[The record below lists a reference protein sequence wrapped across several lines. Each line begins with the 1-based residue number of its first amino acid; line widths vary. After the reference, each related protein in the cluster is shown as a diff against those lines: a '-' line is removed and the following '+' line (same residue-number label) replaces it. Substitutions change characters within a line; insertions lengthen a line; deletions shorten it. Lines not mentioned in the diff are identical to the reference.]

1 MYHELGSRY
10 DILFAIDQ
18 LVGALSKHSIAHMG
32 VAKNLLRSL
41 ARSVNVSIA
50 YKRGGFKLTAH
61 PEANSDD
68 KNPVNGKSKTSYIVE
83 LANDPVNLKYIAW
96 YSRAIGRG
104 G

>member
-41 ARSVNVSIA
+41 ARSVNVSIG
-50 YKRGGFKLTAH
+50 YKRGGFKLTAC
-61 PEANSDD
+61 PDANWSSNSD
-68 KNPVNGKSKTSYIVE
+68 NGKSTSSYISM
-83 LANDPVNLKYIAW
+83 LINDPISLKHIP
-96 YSRAIGRG
+96 GT
-104 G
+104 

>member
-1 MYHELGSRY
+1 MSDLPAARAHPN
-10 DILFAIDQ
+10 
-18 LVGALSKHSIAHMG
+18 ALKARLEVTKHLLHLLAVPI
-32 VAKNLLRSL
+32 NLY
-41 ARSVNVSIA
+41 VT